1 MNQILENSNPH
12 IDILSMMQNLHLTTS
27 VSTIPKIHRICH
39 NYVRAIPGRVIGE
52 HGGMHFI

>member
-39 NYVRAIPGRVIGE
+39 NYVRAIP
-52 HGGMHFI
+52 